1 MEDDI
6 LKHILHRENKNDR
19 YKSEEQYMEFL
30 FSIVTLIFI
39 STAMKRICEPV
50 HFLGSIIALT
60 FSLQAVKWEKLKYL
74 FSCFFSFWQL
84 FRLRLRYSFIWI
96 ACHWCSFYHRL
107 VVLHHEIIMRSGC
120 ESTYL
125 SWRLFEWFKGI
136 ILMSC
141 ALQGWAYL
149 TGVSHM
155 KLQRTFSLPVNKRH
169 PCS

>member
-1 MEDDI
+1 M
-6 LKHILHRENKNDR
+6 KHILYKENKNDR
-19 YKSEEQYMEFL
+19 YKSEEQSMEVFL
-30 FSIVTLIFI
+30 VLSHWYL
-39 STAMKRICEPV
+39 
-50 HFLGSIIALT
+50 
-60 FSLQAVKWEKLKYL
+60 SLQRWRESASQFIFWDVLSPWPSLCKRLSEKN
-74 FSCFFSFWQL
+74 SSICSVVFFSFWQL
-84 FRLRLRYSFIWI
+84 FRLTLLYSFIWI
-96 ACHWCSFYHRL
+96 ACHWCSFYRRL
-107 VVLHHEIIMRSGC
+107 VLLHREIIMRSGC

-125 SWRLFEWFKGI
+125 PWRLFEWFRGI